1 MDISKTL
8 RNEIKK
14 SGKTRYRISKESGI
28 KQEQLLRLM
37 KGKTLTVKSCEV
49 LLVYFGY
56 ELSKK
61 GGRK

>member
-14 SGKTRYRISKESGI
+14 SGKTRYLIAKECGIS
-28 KQEQLLRLM
+28 QPQLLRLM
-37 KGKTLTVKSCEV
+37 NGKTLTVKSCEV
-49 LLVYFGY
+49 LLDYFGY